1 MPKPGLLLCHK
12 RGTFPLNF
20 IQLPMQTG
28 SSHFPGLLGAIF
40 LQLHQRGR
48 SSLLVLSLGENSS
61 SRSLT
66 YLQLGNFPSYC
77 QSEFSEVCSFIL
89 TRHTQSLLNLK
100 MATMT
105 SSIVKFLCQT
115 EQQSKRFILICLRIR
130 HLVSH
135 WKM

>member
-1 MPKPGLLLCHK
+1 MPQERYFPPQFHLASHADRLQSLPWIIGRNFLAASSKRKELLA
-12 RGTFPLNF
+12 G
-20 IQLPMQTG
+20 
-28 SSHFPGLLGAIF
+28 
-40 LQLHQRGR
+40 
-48 SSLLVLSLGENSS
+48 LSLGGNSS

-66 YLQLGNFPSYC
+66 YLQLDNFPSYC
-77 QSEFSEVCSFIL
+77 QSEFSEVYSFIL
-89 TRHTQSLLNLK
+89 TRHTQSSLNLK